1 MNRFSILELLS
12 ESFNRFRQRIAIE
25 WKGTRIS
32 YDELET
38 RANEIATRLISSGA
52 DKESLVA
59 VRLENSLH
67 VIPTMIGIWKAG
79 CIFVPLDQN
88 NPERRLTAMLSL
100 VKPAWVVSE
109 SQFLDLLDRVYPPG
123 QKKFRLI
130 QLSEGKLE
138 PGSDAGA
145 GPNTSMTRNAPA
157 FAPDDL
163 CYLYFTSGSTGS
175 PKAIAGR
182 YKSIAHFVEWEIET
196 FKVDETCRVAQFTH
210 PAFDA
215 FLRDVLVPL
224 CVGGTVC
231 IPDGRETILLTSSL
245 IEWIDEHR
253 ISVIHCVPSLF
264 RMILNQELRPEY
276 FRSLRYVM
284 LAGERLFPA
293 DVKRWMDVYGE
304 RVQLVNFYGP
314 TETTMIKFFHLI
326 TRADAERKSI
336 PIGKPMTGARAI
348 VVGADGKSCPPGAVG
363 EIYIRTPYRSLGYYH
378 APELTAQVFVPNPF
392 STDPHDIV
400 YKTGDLGRVQTDGD
414 FEFLGRKDHQ
424 IKIRGLRVELGEI
437 ESSLRSCTGVNDA
450 VVIEATDS
458 NGEPYLCA
466 YVVTDE
472 GLEPETLRDHLL
484 LELPANLVPSV
495 FVKLDAMPLTLNG
508 KIDRRA
514 LPAPEKRRSRKA
526 VYVAPRTLTE
536 EMLVNIWTDL
546 LGVDP
551 IGVDDDF
558 FELGGHSLLATQ
570 LMSRLR
576 VDFQV
581 ELPLGALFEN
591 PTIAK
596 LSVPIAQSHLANTNA
611 DDVSRMLDEL
621 EQLTDEKAKSI
632 LSQQLQHPA

>member
-1 MNRFSILELLS
+1 MNRSSILELLS
-12 ESFNRFRQRIAIE
+12 ESINRFRHHIAIE
-25 WKGTRIS
+25 WRGTRIS

-52 DKESLVA
+52 GKGSLVA
-59 VRLENSLH
+59 VLLENSLH

-79 CIFVPLDQN
+79 GVFVPLDHN

-100 VKPAWVVSE
+100 VKPAWVVTE
-109 SQFLDLLDRVYPPG
+109 SQFLDLLDRVYPPT
-123 QKKFRLI
+123 QDKFRLI
-130 QLSEGKLE
+130 QLSEGKLA
-138 PGSDAGA
+138 PGSDAAA
-145 GPNTSMTRNAPA
+145 GPSRPLAEASTV
-157 FAPDDL
+157 FGPDDM

-182 YKSIAHFVEWEIET
+182 YKSIAHFVEWEIDT
-196 FKVDETCRVAQFTH
+196 FKLDETCRVAQFTH

-224 CVGGTVC
+224 CAGGTIC
-231 IPDGRETILLTSSL
+231 IPDGRETILLMSTL
-245 IEWIDEHR
+245 IEWIEEHR
-253 ISVIHCVPSLF
+253 ISLIHCVPSLF
-264 RMILNQELRPEY
+264 RMILNQELKPDY
-276 FRSLRYVM
+276 FRHLRYVM

-293 DVKRWMDVYGE
+293 DVKRWLDVYGE
-304 RVQLVNFYGP
+304 RTQLVNFYGP
-314 TETTMIKFFHLI
+314 TETTMIKFFHPV

-336 PIGKPMTGARAI
+336 PIGKPMGGARAI
-348 VVGADGKSCPPGAVG
+348 VVGADGQSCPPGAVG
-363 EIYIRTPYRSLGYYH
+363 EIYIRTPYRSLGYYD

-424 IKIRGLRVELGEI
+424 VKIRGLRVELGEI
-437 ESSLRSCTGVNDA
+437 ENCLRSCMGVNDA
-450 VVIEATDS
+450 VVIEAIDS

-466 YVVTDE
+466 YVVTNE
-472 GLEPETLRDHLL
+472 GPEPETLRDQLL
-484 LELPANLVPSV
+484 VELPANMVPSV
-495 FVKLDAMPLTLNG
+495 FVTLAALPLTLNG
-508 KIDRRA
+508 KVDRRA
-514 LPAPEKRRSRKA
+514 LPPPEKRRSRKA
-526 VYVAPRTLTE
+526 VYVGPRTLTE
-536 EMLVNIWTDL
+536 EMLVNIWSDL

-551 IGVDDDF
+551 IGVNDDF

-591 PTIAK
+591 PTIAM
-596 LSVPIAQSHLANTNA
+596 LSVPIAQSQLANTNA

-632 LSQQLQHPA
+632 LSQQLQVE

>member
-12 ESFNRFRQRIAIE
+12 ESSNRFRQRIALE
-25 WKGTRIS
+25 WRGTRIS

-52 DKESLVA
+52 GKGSLVA
-59 VRLENSLH
+59 VLLENSLH
-67 VIPTMIGIWKAG
+67 VIPAMIGIWKAG
-79 CIFVPLDQN
+79 CVFVPLDPN

-100 VKPAWVVSE
+100 VRPAWVVSE
-109 SQFLDLLDRVYPPG
+109 SQFLDLIDRVYPPARD
-123 QKKFRLI
+123 KFRLI
-130 QLSEGKLE
+130 QLCEGRVE
-138 PGSDAGA
+138 PRSDTGA
-145 GPNTSMTRNAPA
+145 GPNSRVAQSTAA
-157 FAPDDL
+157 FEPDDL
-163 CYLYFTSGSTGS
+163 CYLCFTSGSTGS

-182 YKSIAHFVEWEIET
+182 YKSIAHFIEWEIET
-196 FKVDETCRVAQFTH
+196 FKLDETCRVAQFTH

-231 IPDGRETILLTSSL
+231 IPDGRETILLTSRL

-253 ISVIHCVPSLF
+253 ITLIHCVPSLF
-264 RMILNQELRPEY
+264 RMILNQELKPEY
-276 FRSLRYVM
+276 FRDLRYVM
-284 LAGERLFPA
+284 LAGERLFPS
-293 DVKRWMDVYGE
+293 DVKRWLDVYGG
-304 RVQLVNFYGP
+304 RTQLVNFYGP
-314 TETTMIKFFHLI
+314 TETTMIKFFHPI

-336 PIGKPMTGARAI
+336 PVGKPMKGARAI

-363 EIYIRTPYRSLGYYH
+363 EIYIRTPYRSLGYYD

-392 STDPHDIV
+392 NTDPHDIV

-424 IKIRGLRVELGEI
+424 VKIRGLRVELGEI
-437 ESSLRSCTGVNDA
+437 ESCLRSCTGVNDT
-450 VVIEATDS
+450 VVIEAIDS

-466 YVVTDE
+466 YVVTNE
-472 GLEPETLRDHLL
+472 GLEPDTLRDQLL
-484 LELPANLVPSV
+484 VELPANMVPSV
-495 FVKLDAMPLTLNG
+495 FIKLDAMPLTLNG
-508 KIDRRA
+508 KVDRRN
-514 LPAPEKRRSRKA
+514 LPPPEKRRSRKA

-536 EMLVNIWTDL
+536 ERLVNIWSDL

-576 VDFQV
+576 VDLQV

-596 LSVPIAQSHLANTNA
+596 LSIPIAQSHLANTDA
-611 DDVSRMLDEL
+611 DDVSRMLDEI
-621 EQLTDEKAKSI
+621 EQLTDENVKSI
-632 LSQQLQHPA
+632 LSRQLQVE